1 MEKRKTYKSALMNET
16 IDERTGEVVRQ
27 AVVTEVIPGYIDVK
41 VPTKGRFN
49 NGDFITI
56 FQNTMFRIAT
66 EANLTK
72 GEYKLLL
79 YLLGT
84 AGIDNSIC
92 TDYEVL
98 VEDLG
103 DKRPN
108 IVKAL
113 KGLVQ
118 RNIVIRKDGY
128 RGGNRSNTKLL
139 PMELRVNYDQL
150 NYDVSY
156 KGKVKDYSKMKGI
169 HPEIE
174 PVPQAL
180 PKKKEPD
187 LFDFIAA
194 AEAEQDQDNIS

>member
-1 MEKRKTYKSALMNET
+1 MGKRETYKSAIMNET
-16 IDERTGEVVRQ
+16 IDERTGEVIRQ

-41 VPTKGRFN
+41 VPRKGRFN

-56 FQNTMFRIAT
+56 FQNTMYRIAT

-92 TDYEVL
+92 TDYEIL
-98 VEDLG
+98 VEELG

-118 RNIVIRKDGY
+118 RNIVVRKDGY

-174 PVPQAL
+174 PNPKAL
-180 PKKKEPD
+180 PKREPD
-187 LFDFIAA
+187 LFDFIEI
-194 AEAEQDQDNIS
+194 AEAEQDNIN

>member
-1 MEKRKTYKSALMNET
+1 MEEKRKTYKSALMNET
-16 IDERTGEVVRQ
+16 IDERTGEVIRQ

-41 VPTKGRFN
+41 VPRKGRFN
-49 NGDFITI
+49 NGEFITI
-56 FQNTMFRIAT
+56 FQNTMYRIAT

-84 AGIDNSIC
+84 AGIDNSVC
-92 TDYEVL
+92 TDYQLL
-98 VEDLG
+98 VEELG

-113 KGLVQ
+113 KGLVD
-118 RNIVIRKDGY
+118 RNIVIRQDGY

-156 KGKVKDYSKMKGI
+156 KGKVKDYSKFKGI

-174 PVPQAL
+174 PNPQL
-180 PKKKEPD
+180 PAKKKEPD
-187 LFDFIAA
+187 LFDLIAA
-194 AEAEQDQDNIS
+194 AEADQDQDK

>member
-1 MEKRKTYKSALMNET
+1 MEKKGTYKSAIMNET
-16 IDERTGEVVRQ
+16 IDERTGEVIRQ

-41 VPTKGRFN
+41 VPKKGRFN

-56 FQNTMFRIAT
+56 FQNTMYRIAT
-66 EANLTK
+66 EAKLSKNELV
-72 GEYKLLL
+72 LLL

-92 TDYEVL
+92 TDLQILSEEL
-98 VEDLG
+98 QI
-103 DKRPN
+103 DKGN
-108 IVKAL
+108 ISRSI
-113 KGLVQ
+113 KGLVK

-128 RGGNRSNTKLL
+128 RGGEQRTL
-139 PMELRVNYDQL
+139 PMELSLNYDQL
-150 NYDVSY
+150 NYDLSY

-174 PVPQAL
+174 PNPQL
-180 PKKKEPD
+180 PAKAKREPD

>member
-16 IDERTGEVVRQ
+16 IDERTGEVIRQ

-41 VPTKGRFN
+41 VPKKGRFN

-56 FQNTMFRIAT
+56 FQNTMYRIAT

-72 GEYKLLL
+72 GEYKLFL

-84 AGIDNSIC
+84 AGIDNSVYI
-92 TDYEVL
+92 DYPAL
-98 VEDLG
+98 VEELG
-103 DKRPN
+103 DKREN

-118 RNIVIRKDGY
+118 RNIIIRKDGY
-128 RGGNRSNTKLL
+128 RGGKTKAL

-150 NYDVSY
+150 NYDISY
-156 KGKVKDYSKMKGI
+156 KGKVKDYSKFKGI

-174 PVPQAL
+174 PNPQL
-180 PKKKEPD
+180 PAKKEPD

-194 AEAEQDQDNIS
+194 AEAGTKE

>member
-1 MEKRKTYKSALMNET
+1 MGKRETYKSAILNESV
-16 IDERTGEVVRQ
+16 DERTGEVIRQ

-41 VPTKGRFN
+41 VPRKGRFN

-84 AGIDNSIC
+84 AGLDNSIC

-103 DKRPN
+103 DKRQN

-174 PVPQAL
+174 PNLKAL
-180 PKKKEPD
+180 PKREPD
-187 LFDFIAA
+187 LFDFIEIAK
-194 AEAEQDQDNIS
+194 AEQDNIN